1 MITYIFK
8 NKAFFDYW
16 LDIKIFIELLFTLN
30 ENFKSSS
37 LISPPLYISYIDVIL
52 IIFEIVEILSFV

>member
-16 LDIKIFIELLFTLN
+16 LGIKIFIELLFTLN

-37 LISPPLYISYIDVIL
+37 LISPPLYKKFGRKKTKVPQEKL
-52 IIFEIVEILSFV
+52 FK